1 MRDWSARPVVDIN
14 NYVDRAVLI
23 ICEDG
28 AFEGGLKEITESSL
42 HIEVNQGR
50 VISVDKKVL
59 ENELTEL
66 YVSSEN

>member
-1 MRDWSARPVVDIN
+1 MVDID

-50 VISVDKKVL
+50 VISVEKEVL

-66 YVSSEN
+66 YVASEN